1 MKSSTENLIRDVHDE
16 VIRWR
21 RHIHANPD
29 LSFQEKP
36 TADFIAR
43 ELANLPAL
51 TISRPLENSVV
62 AVLQGEKP
70 GPMWALRADID
81 ALPLQE
87 ESGEAF
93 SSTKPGVMHACGHDA
108 HTAMLMGAAKVLC
121 HLRSQLCGSIKF
133 IFQPAEEVPPG
144 GARELVEKGVVDDV
158 EKIFGLHVFPTSPT
172 GNITLKEGVY
182 VASSDN
188 FDITI
193 FGRGGHG
200 SMPQFCIDPVVIGA
214 EVVTTLQNVVA
225 RNLDP
230 INAPVLTIATFQA
243 GDSYNVIPDSARLAG
258 TVRTHN
264 QQVREQ
270 VPQLVQRIVEGVVS
284 AHGARCEIRWQQ
296 GYAVGNNHA
305 DTNAIAKAA
314 IAAHFE
320 EGTLQLA
327 DRALFGSE
335 DFSSYQEK
343 VPGTFLF
350 IGCGNEEKGAV
361 WNVHN
366 PHFRIDEAALAV
378 GVKTHVA
385 LVSPLFEE
393 ICPLPS

>member
-16 VIRWR
+16 VIHWR

-43 ELANLPAL
+43 ELANLPEL

-62 AVLQGEKP
+62 AVLQGERP

-214 EVVTTLQNVVA
+214 EVVTALQNVVA

-305 DTNAIAKAA
+305 GTNAIAKAA

-393 ICPLPS
+393 I

>member
-214 EVVTTLQNVVA
+214 EVVTALQNVVA

-284 AHGARCEIRWQQ
+284 AHGARCEIRWQK

-393 ICPLPS
+393 I

>member
-43 ELANLPAL
+43 ELANLPEL

-108 HTAMLMGAAKVLC
+108 HTAMLMGSAKVLC

-214 EVVTTLQNVVA
+214 EVVTALQNVVA

-305 DTNAIAKAA
+305 GTNAIAKAA

-393 ICPLPS
+393 I

>member
-1 MKSSTENLIRDVHDE
+1 MKNSTENLIRDVHDE

-43 ELANLPAL
+43 ELANLPEL

-214 EVVTTLQNVVA
+214 EVVTALQNVVA

-305 DTNAIAKAA
+305 GTNAVAKAA

-393 ICPLPS
+393 I

>member
-1 MKSSTENLIRDVHDE
+1 MKSTTENLIRDVNEE

-43 ELANLPAL
+43 ELGNLPELA
-51 TISRPLENSVV
+51 ISRPLENSVV

-87 ESGEAF
+87 ESGESF
-93 SSTKPGVMHACGHDA
+93 SSTRPGVMHACGHDA

-121 HLRSQLCGSIKF
+121 HLRSQLRGSIKF

-158 EKIFGLHVFPTSPT
+158 EKIFGLHVFPNSPT
-172 GNITLKEGVY
+172 GKITLKEGVY

-193 FGRGGHG
+193 FGQGGHG

-214 EVVTTLQNVVA
+214 EVVTALQNVVA

-270 VPQLVQRIVEGVVS
+270 VPQLMQRIVEGVVS

-296 GYAVGNNHA
+296 GYAVGNNHT
-305 DTNAIAKAA
+305 DTNAIAKKA
-314 IAAHFE
+314 IAEHFGD
-320 EGTLQLA
+320 GTLQLA

-343 VPGTFLF
+343 IPGSFLF
-350 IGCGNEEKGAV
+350 VGCGNEEKGAV

-378 GVKTHVA
+378 GVKAHIA
-385 LVSPLFEE
+385 LVSALFEA
-393 ICPLPS
+393 I

>member
-172 GNITLKEGVY
+172 GNITLKEEVY

-393 ICPLPS
+393 I

>member
-43 ELANLPAL
+43 ELANLPEM

-144 GARELVEKGVVDDV
+144 GARELVKKGVVDDV

-214 EVVTTLQNVVA
+214 EVVTALQNVVA

-393 ICPLPS
+393 I

>member
-36 TADFIAR
+36 TADFISR
-43 ELANLPAL
+43 ELANLPEL

-108 HTAMLMGAAKVLC
+108 HTSMLMGAAKVLC

-214 EVVTTLQNVVA
+214 EVVTALQNVVA

-393 ICPLPS
+393 I

>member
-43 ELANLPAL
+43 ELANLPEL

-93 SSTKPGVMHACGHDA
+93 SSTKPGIMHACGHDA

-393 ICPLPS
+393 I

>member
-43 ELANLPAL
+43 ELANLPEL

-108 HTAMLMGAAKVLC
+108 HTAMLMGAAKLLC

-214 EVVTTLQNVVA
+214 EVVTALQNVVA

-314 IAAHFE
+314 FAAHFE

-393 ICPLPS
+393 I

>member
-1 MKSSTENLIRDVHDE
+1 MKSTIENLILDINED

-21 RHIHANPD
+21 RYIHANPD

-43 ELANLPAL
+43 ELATLPDL
-51 TISRPLENSVV
+51 ELSRPVENSVV
-62 AVLQGEKP
+62 AVLRGSKP

-87 ESGEAF
+87 ESGETF
-93 SSTKPGVMHACGHDA
+93 SSTRPGVMHACGHDA

-121 HLRSQLCGSIKF
+121 HMRSQLCGSIKF

-144 GARELVEKGVVDDV
+144 GARELVDKGVVDDV
-158 EKIFGLHVFPTSPT
+158 DKIFGLHVFPTSPT
-172 GNITLKEGVY
+172 GKITLKEGVY

-193 FGRGGHG
+193 FGQGGHG

-214 EVVTTLQNVVA
+214 EVVTALQSVVA

-270 VPQLVQRIVEGVVS
+270 VPQLMQRIVDGVVS
-284 AHGARCEIRWQQ
+284 AHGARSEIRWQQ

-305 DTNAIAKAA
+305 ETNAIAKSA
-314 IAAHFE
+314 IAEHFGDE
-320 EGTLQLA
+320 TLQLA

-343 VPGTFLF
+343 IPGTFLF
-350 IGCGNEEKGAV
+350 IGCGNDEEGAV

-378 GVKTHVA
+378 GVKAHIA
-385 LVSPLFEE
+385 LVSALFEE
-393 ICPLPS
+393 I

>member
-1 MKSSTENLIRDVHDE
+1 MKSSTENLIRDVHYE

-21 RHIHANPD
+21 RHIHANPA

-43 ELANLPAL
+43 ELANLPEL
-51 TISRPLENSVV
+51 TISRPQENSVV
-62 AVLQGEKP
+62 AVLQGEKT

-214 EVVTTLQNVVA
+214 EVVTALQNVVA

-258 TVRTHN
+258 TVRTHD

-393 ICPLPS
+393 I

>member
-1 MKSSTENLIRDVHDE
+1 MKSTIENLIRDVNED

-21 RHIHANPD
+21 RHIHAHPD

-43 ELANLPAL
+43 ELSTLPEL
-51 TISRPLENSVV
+51 ELSRPVENSVI
-62 AVLQGEKP
+62 AVLRGDKP

-81 ALPLQE
+81 ALPLHE
-87 ESGEAF
+87 ESGETF
-93 SSTKPGVMHACGHDA
+93 SSTRPGVMHACGHDA

-121 HLRSQLCGSIKF
+121 HLRSQLHGSIKF

-193 FGRGGHG
+193 FGQGGHG
-200 SMPQFCIDPVVIGA
+200 SMPQCCIDPVVIGA
-214 EVVTTLQNVVA
+214 GVVTALQNVVA

-270 VPQLVQRIVEGVVS
+270 VPQLMQRIVEGVVS

-314 IAAHFE
+314 ITEHF
-320 EGTLQLA
+320 GDDTLLLA

-378 GVKTHVA
+378 GVKAHIA
-385 LVSPLFEE
+385 LVSSLFEA
-393 ICPLPS
+393 I

>member
-1 MKSSTENLIRDVHDE
+1 MK
-16 VIRWR
+16 
-21 RHIHANPD
+21 NP
-29 LSFQEKP
+29 
-36 TADFIAR
+36 AR
-43 ELANLPAL
+43 C
-51 TISRPLENSVV
+51 
-62 AVLQGEKP
+62 G
-70 GPMWALRADID
+70 ALRADID

-214 EVVTTLQNVVA
+214 EVVTALQNVVA

-393 ICPLPS
+393 I

>member
-43 ELANLPAL
+43 ELANLPEL

-214 EVVTTLQNVVA
+214 EVVTALQNVVA

-243 GDSYNVIPDSARLAG
+243 GDSYNVIPDTARLAG

-305 DTNAIAKAA
+305 GTNAIAKAA

-393 ICPLPS
+393 I

>member
-43 ELANLPAL
+43 ELANLPEL
-51 TISRPLENSVV
+51 TIIRPLENSVV

-393 ICPLPS
+393 I

>member
-43 ELANLPAL
+43 ELANLPEL

-121 HLRSQLCGSIKF
+121 HLRSELCGSIKF

-172 GNITLKEGVY
+172 GKITLKEGVY
-182 VASSDN
+182 VASSDK
-188 FDITI
+188 
-193 FGRGGHG
+193 
-200 SMPQFCIDPVVIGA
+200 
-214 EVVTTLQNVVA
+214 LQNVVA

-270 VPQLVQRIVEGVVS
+270 VPQLMQRIVEGVVS

-305 DTNAIAKAA
+305 ETNAIAKAA
-314 IAAHFE
+314 MAAHFG

-385 LVSPLFEE
+385 LVSSLFEE
-393 ICPLPS
+393 I

>member
-1 MKSSTENLIRDVHDE
+1 MPTRI
-16 VIRWR
+16 
-21 RHIHANPD
+21 
-29 LSFQEKP
+29 SFQEKP

-43 ELANLPAL
+43 ELANLPEL

-144 GARELVEKGVVDDV
+144 GARALVEKGVVDDV

-172 GNITLKEGVY
+172 GKITLKEGVY

-188 FDITI
+188 FDITL
-193 FGRGGHG
+193 FGQGGHG

-214 EVVTTLQNVVA
+214 EVVTALQNVVA

-270 VPQLVQRIVEGVVS
+270 VPQLMQRIVEGVVS
-284 AHGARCEIRWQQ
+284 AHGA
-296 GYAVGNNHA
+296 
-305 DTNAIAKAA
+305 
-314 IAAHFE
+314 
-320 EGTLQLA
+320 L
-327 DRALFGSE
+327 
-335 DFSSYQEK
+335 
-343 VPGTFLF
+343 
-350 IGCGNEEKGAV
+350 
-361 WNVHN
+361 
-366 PHFRIDEAALAV
+366 
-378 GVKTHVA
+378 
-385 LVSPLFEE
+385 
-393 ICPLPS
+393 

>member
-1 MKSSTENLIRDVHDE
+1 MKSTLENLIHDVNDD

-36 TADFIAR
+36 TADYIAR
-43 ELANLPAL
+43 ELATLREL
-51 TISRPLENSVV
+51 ELSRPVENSVI
-62 AVLQGEKP
+62 AVLRGDRP

-121 HLRSQLCGSIKF
+121 HLRSQLRGSIKF

-172 GNITLKEGVY
+172 GKITLKEGVY

-193 FGRGGHG
+193 FGQGGHG
-200 SMPQFCIDPVVIGA
+200 SMPQFCIDPVTIGA
-214 EVVTTLQNVVA
+214 EVVTALQNVVA

-270 VPQLVQRIVEGVVS
+270 VPRLMQRIVDGVVS
-284 AHGARCEIRWQQ
+284 AHGARSEIRWQQ

-305 DTNAIAKAA
+305 DTNAIAKAV
-314 IAAHFE
+314 IAEHFG

-343 VPGTFLF
+343 IPGTFLF

-378 GVKTHVA
+378 GVKAHIA
-385 LVSPLFEE
+385 LVSPLFEA
-393 ICPLPS
+393 L

>member
-43 ELANLPAL
+43 ELANLPEL
-51 TISRPLENSVV
+51 TIIRPLENSVV

-214 EVVTTLQNVVA
+214 EVVTALQNVVA

-284 AHGARCEIRWQQ
+284 AHGTRCEIRWQQ

-385 LVSPLFEE
+385 LVSQLFEE
-393 ICPLPS
+393 I

>member
-43 ELANLPAL
+43 ELANLPEL
-51 TISRPLENSVV
+51 TISHPLENSVV
-62 AVLQGEKP
+62 AVLQDEKP

-172 GNITLKEGVY
+172 GNITLKVGVY

-214 EVVTTLQNVVA
+214 EVVTALQNVVA

-393 ICPLPS
+393 I